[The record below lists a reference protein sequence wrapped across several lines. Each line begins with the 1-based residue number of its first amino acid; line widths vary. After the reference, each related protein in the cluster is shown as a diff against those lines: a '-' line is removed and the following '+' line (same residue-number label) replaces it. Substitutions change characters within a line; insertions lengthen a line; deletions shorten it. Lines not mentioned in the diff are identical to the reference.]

1 MSFTSRFPIPL
12 QNMVDLQ
19 VIDLEANG
27 VVLVSTLR
35 TEFDSL
41 VQSIAPGWATSLQ
54 EVKPYVAI
62 IHNASQ
68 HKVVAFK
75 TVLRVK
81 WSDGT
86 TSRYFSEYKYP
97 DALSGQRL
105 GTDGISPGQRRLA
118 GIAVGF
124 ELAKFTPEFE
134 ASFLELFGSI
144 KKEFASAKAA
154 EVELDAVIF
163 DNGSLIGPDSGPETL
178 KDNFLAY
185 VQAKQSVYRT
195 ILERIDHGMRGDEAF
210 QSPRRSELSLYPK
223 LAWEE
228 AQT

>member
-1 MSFTSRFPIPL
+1 L
-12 QNMVDLQ
+12 
-19 VIDLEANG
+19 
-27 VVLVSTLR
+27 
-35 TEFDSL
+35 
-41 VQSIAPGWATSLQ
+41 

-62 IHNASQ
+62 IHNASR

-105 GTDGISPGQRRLA
+105 GTDGISPGQGRVA

-124 ELAKFTPEFE
+124 ELSKFTPEGE
-134 ASFLELFGSI
+134 AIYLDLFRSI
-144 KKEFASAKAA
+144 KQELASAKAA
-154 EVELDAVIF
+154 EVGLDAVIF
-163 DNGSLIGPDSGPETL
+163 DNGNLIGPDSGRETL

-185 VQAKQSVYRT
+185 VQAKQSVYRA

-210 QSPRRSELSLYPK
+210 QSPCRNARCTLSWLGRRLGPCVTNTVMTKSRSSSVKRFSVNHL
-223 LAWEE
+223 
-228 AQT
+228 

>member
-86 TSRYFSEYKYP
+86 TSR
-97 DALSGQRL
+97 
-105 GTDGISPGQRRLA
+105 
-118 GIAVGF
+118 
-124 ELAKFTPEFE
+124 
-134 ASFLELFGSI
+134 
-144 KKEFASAKAA
+144 
-154 EVELDAVIF
+154 
-163 DNGSLIGPDSGPETL
+163 
-178 KDNFLAY
+178 
-185 VQAKQSVYRT
+185 
-195 ILERIDHGMRGDEAF
+195 
-210 QSPRRSELSLYPK
+210 
-223 LAWEE
+223 
-228 AQT
+228 